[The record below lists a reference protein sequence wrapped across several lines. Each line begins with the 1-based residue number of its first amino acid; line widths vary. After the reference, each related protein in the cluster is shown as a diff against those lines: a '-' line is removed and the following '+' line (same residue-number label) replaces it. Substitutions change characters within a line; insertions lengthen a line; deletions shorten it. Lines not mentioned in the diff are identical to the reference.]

1 MYQQNVTWAPS
12 MIWDIDGIHRGYIY
26 IVYSFY
32 FPSEIA
38 MKKFWQYIG
47 DGI

>member
-1 MYQQNVTWAPS
+1 MGPKYD
-12 MIWDIDGIHRGYIY
+12 MGYRWDTQGIYIY
-26 IVYSFY
+26 SKVYSFY